1 MVLISSRFNDDQL
14 GGQIVGEVK
23 NIGTQAAE
31 FVEALATFRDV
42 SGAVIDVASTYTDI
56 LPVVSG
62 STSTFNLFINSDVV
76 TNVGST
82 YDLTLK
88 WEDEE
93 TNQFAKS
100 VLGKQ
105 PLTAGSGGGNSGN
118 GGGGGGG
125 SNGKDLKPCLIITID
140 PPLDPNETLPF
151 PIPVPP
157 YPPCPPGL
165 LPQDP
170 IPPPYDNQTEPGGP
184 DEQCLFDP
192 SLPHC
197 TPAPG
202 EDCPAGFG
210 TNDDGQCFPLGGCPE
225 GYHSN
230 EDDETGT
237 CYPDSEPCP
246 EGQVRSDEGN
256 YCVVPEPEPIDC
268 AEGSGVNPSTGQC
281 EPVSSTPVIPGP
293 GIAPEPPVV
302 EDPDN
307 PPPSEDGDNQ
317 GEDNE
322 DGGEDDGDNVGDNDS
337 GDESSD
343 SGDEESGSS
352 EE

>member
-1 MVLISSRFNDDQL
+1 M
-14 GGQIVGEVK
+14 
-23 NIGTQAAE
+23 
-31 FVEALATFRDV
+31 

-62 STSTFNLFINSDVV
+62 STSTFNLYIASDVV
-76 TNVGST
+76 KNVGST

-100 VLGKQ
+100 VLSKQ
-105 PLTAGSGGGNSGN
+105 PLTAGSGGYSGN
-118 GGGGGGG
+118 GGGGGG
-125 SNGKDLKPCLIITID
+125 NGKDLKPCLIITID

-170 IPPPYDNQTEPGGP
+170 IPSPLDNQTEPGGP
-184 DEQCLFDP
+184 DGQCLFDP

-197 TPAPG
+197 TPARG

-210 TNDDGQCFPLGGCPE
+210 TNDDGQCFPLGGCPD

-230 EDDETGT
+230 EDDETGA

-268 AEGSGVNPSTGQC
+268 AEGSAVNPSTGHC
-281 EPVSSTPVIPGP
+281 EPVSSTEPVNPSP
-293 GIAPEPPVV
+293 GIAPEPPSGQ
-302 EDPDN
+302 EPDN
-307 PPPSEDGDNQ
+307 PPTPDDGDNQ
-317 GEDNE
+317 GGDNG
-322 DGGEDDGDNVGDNDS
+322 DGGDDSGDNGGDNDS
-337 GDESSD
+337 GNEN
-343 SGDEESGSS
+343 SGGGDNAGNGNSGSD
-352 EE
+352 E